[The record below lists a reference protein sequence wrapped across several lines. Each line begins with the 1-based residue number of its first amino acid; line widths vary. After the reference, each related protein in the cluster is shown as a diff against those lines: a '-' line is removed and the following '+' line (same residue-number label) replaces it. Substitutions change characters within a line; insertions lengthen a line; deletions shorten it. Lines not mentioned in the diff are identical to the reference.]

1 MSDLKL
7 SNLFGLSPEW
17 LTWLYFA
24 IVDHDGIVVDFDTLG
39 PNETG
44 VQVALGKKVVL
55 RDAAGGGAQA
65 SMSGAGLDD
74 NGEVLQAIRRGACVS
89 SLSFDF
95 AIESSRVYSVT
106 LNVDGSMTGVKLPD
120 LFTEPD
126 EDAAA
131 VVDPLEKKKKPKRPK
146 LPIED
151 VFELRMTA
159 LAECEA
165 VIDNLYAEFLR
176 RRVDPQEWANDV
188 ATIRRVVALGL
199 EKRRVDNATA
209 QED

>member
-1 MSDLKL
+1 MTDLKL
-7 SNLFGLSPEW
+7 SSLFGLSPEF

-24 IVDHDGIVVDFDTLG
+24 IVDHDGIVIDFDTLG
-39 PNETG
+39 PDEAG

-89 SLSFDF
+89 SIAFDF
-95 AIESSRVYSVT
+95 SVASRVYGVT

-120 LFTEPD
+120 LFTDPD
-126 EDAAA
+126 EDEAA
-131 VVDPLEKKKKPKRPK
+131 VVDPLVKKKKARPK
-146 LPIED
+146 LPLED
-151 VFELRMTA
+151 LLDLRMTA

-165 VIDNLYAEFLR
+165 VIDNLFAEFLR
-176 RRVDPQEWANDV
+176 RRVDPQEWSNDV

-199 EKRRVDNATA
+199 EKRRVDTDDD
-209 QED
+209 QEE